1 MLLPLEE
8 VDRLVLVALAHQLE
22 GHGDHAAGAG
32 RLGSVQRQRHLR
44 QGQIGCSLCALLRR
58 VGNDYV

>member
-44 QGQIGCSLCALLRR
+44 EYQQSQI
-58 VGNDYV
+58 